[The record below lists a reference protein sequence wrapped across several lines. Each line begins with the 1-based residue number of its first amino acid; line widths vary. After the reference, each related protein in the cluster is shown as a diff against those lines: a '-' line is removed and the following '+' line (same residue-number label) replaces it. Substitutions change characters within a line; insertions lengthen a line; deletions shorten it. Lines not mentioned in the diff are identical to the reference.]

1 MGIWNSR
8 ADKEPPAAFFAEV
21 VAYLD
26 RSYPRAALD
35 RDVME
40 TLKPFLAREWR
51 SGQSAHDAAK
61 ATCACDGLSI
71 VPSPATAIELGRRA
85 VRPPKGAARGSVF
98 GLEDVREPATLVK
111 ARVDVEVARRHAE
124 HYTAI
129 ADKLESASPKT
140 ERARSSREVK
150 LFQARQEAAKWALE
164 ATERISK
171 LRDLT
176 ALATWTQRDELV
188 PKPAPR
194 RAKSKSAGLDYT
206 PRAFPARS
214 AGSPDGGGS
223 SATAGASEATAVA
236 KPSKPPK
243 IAKAPKVP
251 KVPKA
256 PKPPKAAKPPK
267 VAKPPNAPCTACKPA
282 IDDDLDALVA
292 ELADAELTDLT
303 NNEGGS

>member
-1 MGIWNSR
+1 MGIWKSR

-40 TLKPFLAREWR
+40 SLKPFLAREWR

-85 VRPPKGAARGSVF
+85 VRPPKGATRGSVF
-98 GLEDVREPATLVK
+98 GLADVREPAALAR

-129 ADKLESASPKT
+129 ADKLQSASPKT
-140 ERARSSREVK
+140 ERARSSQEVK
-150 LFQARQEAAKWALE
+150 LIQARQEAAKWALE
-164 ATERISK
+164 VTDRSSK

-188 PKPAPR
+188 RKPAPR
-194 RAKSKSAGLDYT
+194 RAKSRGAALDYT
-206 PRAFPARS
+206 PRAFPARPT
-214 AGSPDGGGS
+214 GSPDEGGS
-223 SATAGASEATAVA
+223 SATAGAAEATNMAKPRKPPKVA
-236 KPSKPPK
+236 KP
-243 IAKAPKVP
+243 
-251 KVPKA
+251 PKA

-267 VAKPPNAPCTACKPA
+267 APCAACKPA
-282 IDDDLDALVA
+282 SDDDLDALVA

-303 NNEGGS
+303 NEGRS